1 MKNAK
6 TRTPFSPEPGKIY
19 ELASPSGG
27 RFYCESRPS
36 GSLFNAWMVNVL
48 SGWSFLA
55 HGVGIYPDGRIDW
68 DYSTDGRFTRFQ
80 LEGAQVNGRVEA

>member
-1 MKNAK
+1 MSKEIKGRA
-6 TRTPFSPEPGKIY
+6 PFSPEPGKIY

-27 RFYCESRPS
+27 RFLCESLAS

-48 SGWSFLA
+48 SGWYFLA

-68 DYSTDGRFTRFQ
+68 DYSTHGRFVTPPEIDARG
-80 LEGAQVNGRVEA
+80 EKA

>member
-1 MKNAK
+1 MSKEIKTAQYL

-27 RFYCESRPS
+27 RFLCQKLQY
-36 GSLFNAWMVNVL
+36 GSQFNAWMVNVR

-68 DYSTDGRFTRFQ
+68 DYSTGGQFTTFQ
-80 LEGAQVNGRVEA
+80 LQEG

>member
-1 MKNAK
+1 MEKALRS
-6 TRTPFSPEPGKIY
+6 RTPFSPEPGKIY

-68 DYSTDGRFTRFQ
+68 DYSTAGRFTDFQ
-80 LEGAQVNGRVEA
+80 LQEDLG

>member
-1 MKNAK
+1 MNEKSKNE
-6 TRTPFSPEPGKIY
+6 RTPYSPEPGRIY
-19 ELASPSGG
+19 DLASASDGK
-27 RFYCESRPS
+27 FYCERLQY

-68 DYSTDGRFTRFQ
+68 DYSTGGRFTKFELQKER
-80 LEGAQVNGRVEA
+80 A